1 MARQLFIARRLEDA
15 ELLCQQILADAPQ
28 NADALNLLGVIA
40 LSGGRLAEAEELLR
54 RAIDANPDSAEA
66 HNNLGE
72 ALRRAG
78 RLDEAGA
85 LLARAMMLRPNY
97 AQAARNL
104 AKVVTQLDHAGLMR
118 LGGTFVLDG
127 QFDAAGECFRRAAEQ
142 RPNDVAAVFNYGGAL
157 EMQGGIADAVR
168 QYDRA
173 QQLAPRDA
181 TRVLAA
187 TRLPVIYDSRDDLQS
202 WRRRLRENLDA
213 LRRENFRLDVTRHA
227 APELFR
233 LAYQGFNDRDVMRDY
248 CALLA
253 PPPHPPI
260 ETPARRDRRDER
272 IRVGFVS
279 LHLYDHTIGR
289 INRGLIEQLDRE
301 KFHVTVFKI
310 DRHDDPQVRLIR
322 AAADAYIEV
331 SPRDF
336 PETRQRIAAHGLDV
350 LFYTD
355 IGMEN
360 ITLTLAQSRLAPVQA
375 VTWGHPSTT
384 GSPVMDYYVSSELLE
399 SPNAQDHYTE
409 KLITLPNLSV
419 YYYRPPEPPPF
430 DVRAAFGQNANV
442 YGCLQNLFKLHPD
455 YDAILDE
462 ILRRDPKGVILL
474 PHGHTRHWDEALM
487 HRLTRTMPHTVGR
500 VRFFDVLPYEQYL
513 GLSAACDMLLA
524 PIHFGAGNTTYEA
537 MAFGTPTVTMP
548 SEFLKGRI
556 THGLYRAMGVMDCV
570 AQTPEAYAELAV
582 RLGTDRD
589 FNRAV
594 RARILAGN
602 HVLYENPAGV
612 RDLESFFVDAVRR
625 ARNA

>member
-1 MARQLFIARRLEDA
+1 
-15 ELLCQQILADAPQ
+15 
-28 NADALNLLGVIA
+28 V
-40 LSGGRLAEAEELLR
+40 EAEDFLR
-54 RAIDANPDSAEA
+54 AATAANPESPEA

-72 ALRRAG
+72 ALRRVG

-104 AKVVTQLDHAGLMR
+104 AKVVAQLDHAGLMR
-118 LGGTFVLDG
+118 LGNQFVLDG

-142 RPNDVAAVFNYGGAL
+142 RPDDVAAVFNYGGAL
-157 EMQGGIADAVR
+157 EMQGLTADAVR

-173 QQLAPRDA
+173 RQLRPRDA
-181 TRVLAA
+181 TRLLSA
-187 TRLPVIYDSRDDLQS
+187 TRMPVLYDSPDDLLS

-213 LRRENFRLDVTRHA
+213 FARDNFRLDITRHA

-233 LAYQGFNDRDVMRDY
+233 LPYQGLEDRDIMRDY
-248 CALLA
+248 CGLLV
-253 PPPHPPI
+253 PPPDPPI
-260 ETPARRDRRDER
+260 QRRDPRDER
-272 IRVGFVS
+272 IHVGFIS
-279 LHLYDHTIGR
+279 LNLYNHTIGR

-310 DRHDDPQVRLIR
+310 DRHDDPESRQIR
-322 AAADAYIEV
+322 AAADEYIEV
-331 SPRDF
+331 SPRDL
-336 PETRQRIAAHGLDV
+336 PEARQRIASRGVDV

-375 VTWGHPSTT
+375 VTWGHPPTT
-384 GSPVMDYYVSSELLE
+384 GSPVIDYYVSSELLE
-399 SPNAQDHYTE
+399 SADAQAHYTE
-409 KLITLPNLSV
+409 RLIKLANLSV
-419 YYYRPPEPPPF
+419 YYYRPPTPPPF
-430 DVRAAFGQNANV
+430 DVRAAFGGSDVHV

-455 YDAILDE
+455 FDAILDD
-462 ILRRDPKGVILL
+462 ILLRDPRGVILL
-474 PHGHTRHWDEALM
+474 PHGHTRHWDDALM
-487 HRLTRTMPHTVGR
+487 HRLSRTMPQTVSR

-513 GLSAACDMLLA
+513 GLTAACDVLLA
-524 PIHFGAGNTTYEA
+524 PIHFGAGNTSYEA

-548 SEFLKGRI
+548 SPFLKGRI

-570 AQTPEAYAELAV
+570 AETPQAYAELAV

-594 RARILAGN
+594 RGKILANN

-612 RDLESFFVDAVRR
+612 RDLEQFFIDAVHAARR
-625 ARNA
+625 